1 MSPGWVKGSFEHVS
15 PNGFRSLSSRYL
27 SVVRY
32 HLQQVP
38 NLPRSILDSI
48 TSRLSTRWRSSLL
61 YSLQRTART
70 FELDLDSIQP
80 EKTHYLISSTTV
92 STRADIVIPA
102 SEHLTQVECH
112 SWNPLRVHR
121 LRDVVVDPDSGLI
134 FAGDRVIS
142 QSAYGWRSAS
152 DGAFL
157 SSASTRAR
165 KPKEGPPISA
175 PIAPFGGAVYNY
187 YHFLIETLPR
197 ILHIASVQPQVVI
210 TLTAPV
216 PTHVEQILG
225 LLRIDFRVVPPDS
238 FHHSDV
244 FVCDPVP
251 FSWPHPS
258 NIQMLHSLRVGHN
271 NVNAEVPGRIYIS
284 RSGSGRQLAEE
295 SRLEEFLCGYG
306 YTTFR
311 LEELSWLDQISMFR
325 NVDSVIAPHGAGLS
339 NIAFMK
345 PGSEVFEIST
355 GSWWFPC
362 FRNLAHIA
370 HVEHQL
376 LTIPYSANAPHG
388 QATDAIASLEQILGR

>member
-1 MSPGWVKGSFEHVS
+1 MSFNSAGS
-15 PNGFRSLSSRYL
+15 LTTRYL
-27 SVVRY
+27 SVVKY

-38 NLPRSILDSI
+38 NLPRSILDSF
-48 TSRLSTRWRSSLL
+48 TSLLSTRWRSSLV

-80 EKTHYLISSTTV
+80 EKAHYVISSTTV
-92 STRADIVIPA
+92 SDRAEIAIPA
-102 SEHLTQVECH
+102 SQQLTQVECH

-121 LRDVVVDPDSGLI
+121 LRDVVVDPDSGLV
-134 FAGDRVIS
+134 FAGNRVIS

-157 SSASTRAR
+157 SSASTRVR
-165 KPKEGPPISA
+165 KPKGNPGISA

-197 ILHIASVQPQVVI
+197 ILHILSVQPQVVI

-216 PTHVEQILG
+216 PTHVVQILE
-225 LLRIDFRVVPPDS
+225 LLQISYRVVPTDS

-244 FVCDPVP
+244 FLCDPVP
-251 FSWPHPS
+251 FAWPHPS
-258 NIQMLHSLRVGHN
+258 NISMLHSLRIGLNHMKAN
-271 NVNAEVPGRIYIS
+271 LPSRIYIS
-284 RSGSGRQLAEE
+284 RSGSGRQLVEE
-295 SRLEEFLCGYG
+295 SKLVEFLRGYG
-306 YTTFR
+306 YETFR

-355 GSWWFPC
+355 GAWWFPC
-362 FRNLAHIA
+362 FRNLAYIA
-370 HVEHQL
+370 HVRHRL
-376 LTIPYSANAPHG
+376 CTIPYSANAPHG
-388 QATDAIASLEQILGR
+388 QAADAVASLQRILRR